1 MSRNFPAEIA
11 SIIQL
16 FSTRVWKKAEVLMI
30 GAILATRK
38 RTVSSILEV
47 MGIAH
52 EKNFPNYHRV
62 LSRGV
67 WSNLEASRILL
78 MILVSIFVPS
88 GQ

>member
-1 MSRNFPAEIA
+1 
-11 SIIQL
+11 
-16 FSTRVWKKAEVLMI
+16 MI

-52 EKNFPNYHRV
+52 EKNFQNYHRV

-88 GQ
+88 GPIIMGIDDTIERRKGKKIIESWS

>member
-1 MSRNFPAEIA
+1 
-11 SIIQL
+11 
-16 FSTRVWKKAEVLMI
+16 
-30 GAILATRK
+30 
-38 RTVSSILEV
+38 

-52 EKNFPNYHRV
+52 EKNFQNYHRV

-88 GQ
+88 GPIIMGISKWVSKKSAMLRYVNTESASIG